1 MRSFILGWFSD
12 IVDFFKKGTSGSVT
26 SGQSSG
32 QSSGSSSNGILGVV
46 DSINEAFQEVEDAI
60 NAMAQ
65 HLNELD
71 RTVFSTHDRVLEIEK
86 ALIIFIIGAVIAF
99 IIIWCYCGNL
109 RRSSKALTEE
119 IRRLHE
125 RLDSMPGS
133 KSDSKETPWDSK
145 NYSVLRDSS
154 ETSEP
159 PAHENHSNSTNWALI
174 IGTGVVVIIVISM
187 VIAGSR

>member
-86 ALIIFIIGAVIAF
+86 ALIIFIIGAIIAF
-99 IIIWCYCGNL
+99 IIIWCYCGSL

-125 RLDSMPGS
+125 RLDSMPDS
-133 KSDSKETPWDSK
+133 KSDSKETPWASK
-145 NYSVLRDSS
+145 NYSVLRNSS
-154 ETSEP
+154 EKPEP
-159 PAHENHSNSTNWALI
+159 STNEHPSNSANGVLI
-174 IGTGVVVIIVISM
+174 AGTILMVIVVI
-187 VIAGSR
+187 VIALAVRR